1 MKYAR
6 LAVLASMIVAVLA
19 ACGPAAAPTNTPAV
33 AQPTASSAAAAV
45 EISGFA
51 FNPPTLT
58 VKVGTTVT
66 WTNKDSATHTVASDA
81 GDWVSPSIAQGQ
93 SFSRTF
99 DTAGTFPYHCSIH
112 PNMKGTVVV
121 NP

>member
-6 LAVLASMIVAVLA
+6 LLVLTGMIVAILA
-19 ACGPAAAPTNTPAV
+19 ACGPAAGPTAGPGV
-33 AQPTASSAAAAV
+33 QPTQGSATAAV

-51 FNPPTLT
+51 FNPATLT

-66 WTNKDSATHTVASDA
+66 WTNKDSAAHTVASDA
-81 GDWVSPSIAQGQ
+81 GDWISPSIAQGE

-99 DTAGTFPYHCSIH
+99 DTAGTFAYHCSVH
-112 PNMKGTVVV
+112 PSMKATVVV